1 MSDCGP
7 HREFLAALADGE
19 TELVPPATIDHVEQC
34 ADCSREIRVH
44 RLLSS
49 KLREASEQLNG
60 AAPKRRPTT
69 IRRGRF
75 GVIGA
80 AAAVVL
86 AVVSAAVGW
95 SLLSR
100 PDPVQAAVTAS
111 SQPLQIQSTDPSKVG
126 AWCFNESGRGL
137 PAIQLDGMQVIGARM
152 DRVPSMDIVTV
163 VYSAPTG
170 ARVSVSWLEGQAPR
184 GSGIEEINKSGHE
197 VLIVHSAVGTA
208 VITGSS
214 SAAMWETAAAIESAP
229 AQAITTS

>member
-1 MSDCGP
+1 VSDCGP
-7 HREFLAALADGE
+7 HREYLAALADGE
-19 TELVPPATIDHVEQC
+19 TELVPRATIDHIEQC

-49 KLREASEQLNG
+49 RLREAENQLNG
-60 AAPKRRPTT
+60 AAPKRKPIT

-75 GVIGA
+75 GVIAA
-80 AAAVVL
+80 AAAVAV
-86 AVVSAAVGW
+86 AVVAGAAGW

-111 SQPLQIQSTDPSKVG
+111 SQPLQIQSTDPAKVG

-137 PAIQLDGMQVIGARM
+137 PAIKLDGMQVVGARM
-152 DRVPSMDIVTV
+152 DRVPSTDIVTV
-163 VYSAPTG
+163 VYTAPAG
-170 ARVSVSWLEGQAPR
+170 ARVSVSWLEGQAPA
-184 GSGIEEINKSGHE
+184 GSGVEEMDESGHE

-214 SAAMWETAAAIESAP
+214 SAAMWETAAAIESA
-229 AQAITTS
+229 AA